1 MAKRGSLFIAYAL
14 GIMAA
19 AYAAAFFWQLLN
31 VGRADLLYIFAL
43 RWELMGAMLSFAA
56 WAPALL
62 LVAAALAAESAE
74 GPPDFHAT
82 AYAVLLPGFFFAA
95 ALSILFLVAQP
106 YAEGRVAF
114 YERASVEFG
123 ERLGAA
129 RERYAR
135 GDYRAAEL
143 FARDARA
150 IDRDHPELEKVYGLI
165 QEALLRQAD
174 EEAARAASG
183 RPEDPPAPNWLVA
196 NRFYLEAQAA
206 MNEGRYFDA
215 HYLARR
221 SLAVYGGRR
230 EVVRLIDES
239 WKAMR
244 SLEPT
249 AAQRADADYYRRK
262 LEAYEYFARDD
273 ALEAFRRFSALAAE
287 RPDDKDAADFLALS
301 AQALERRGFFLEES
315 ELAFGSGGGRPLS
328 LSIAGA
334 ELRAEAAAE
343 SASGVYLRGVA
354 FDGVGRSYRAE
365 HARLNGDVLQL
376 LAVSRR
382 DPALTWRARAADGGA
397 PPSYLELAGAEAAAR
412 RYLELSAPPR
422 ELTLLTLINGMDDA
436 RELGVDGA
444 GLYADLA
451 RRLSYPFVCVILI
464 LMGAGLGLRFRP
476 RSRPSAVSSILWAP
490 VMAALVQ
497 PVFGLAEEL
506 SKTPLDLLSR
516 ALPGGTFI
524 AAWLAFLGAAVACSL
539 FVAERIARHAPRP

>member
-1 MAKRGSLFIAYAL
+1 
-14 GIMAA
+14 MAA

-31 VGRADLLYIFAL
+31 VARADLLYIFAL
-43 RWELMGAMLSFAA
+43 RWELMGAVLSFAA

-62 LVAAALAAESAE
+62 LVAAALATESAE

-95 ALSILFLVAQP
+95 ALSLLFLLVQP

-123 ERLGAA
+123 ERLDAA

-150 IDRDHPELEKVYGLI
+150 IDRDHPELEKAYGLI

-174 EEAARAASG
+174 EEAERAARA

-206 MNEGRYFDA
+206 MDEGRYFDA

-230 EVVRLIDES
+230 EVLRLIDES

-249 AAQRADADYYRRK
+249 AEQRADADYYKRK

-287 RPDDKDAADFLALS
+287 RPDDKDAADYLALS
-301 AQALERRGFFLEES
+301 AQGLERRGFFLEES

-343 SASGVYLRGVA
+343 SASGVYLRGVT
-354 FDGVGRSYRAE
+354 FDGGGRSYRAE

-382 DPALTWRARAADGGA
+382 DPALTWRARAVDGGA
-397 PPSYLELAGAEAAAR
+397 SPSYLELAGAEAAAR

-476 RSRPSAVSSILWAP
+476 RSRPSAISSIFWAP

-524 AAWLAFLGAAVACSL
+524 AAWLAFLGVAVACSL
-539 FVAERIARHAPRP
+539 FVAERIARHAPRS

>member
-1 MAKRGSLFIAYAL
+1 MAKRNSLFVAYAL

-19 AYAAAFFWQLLN
+19 AYAAAFFWRLAN
-31 VGRADLLYIFAL
+31 VGRADLLYSFVL
-43 RWELMGAMLSFAA
+43 RWELMGAVIDFAA

-62 LVAAALAAESAE
+62 LVATALAAESAD

-95 ALSILFLVAQP
+95 ALSILFLVVQP

-123 ERLGAA
+123 ERLEAA
-129 RERYAR
+129 RDRYAG

-143 FARDARA
+143 YARDARA
-150 IDRDHPELEKVYGLI
+150 IERDHPELDKIYGLI

-174 EEAARAASG
+174 QEAERAARA
-183 RPEDPPAPNWLVA
+183 RPDDPPAPNWLVA

-206 MNEGRYFDA
+206 MRDGRYFDA

-239 WKAMR
+239 WAAMR
-244 SLEPT
+244 SLEAT
-249 AAQRADADYYRRK
+249 SAERADADFYRRK

-273 ALEAFRRFSALAAE
+273 ALEAFRRFSTLAAE

-301 AQALERRGFFLEES
+301 AQDLERRGFFLEES

-328 LSIAGA
+328 LALSGA
-334 ELRAEAAAE
+334 ELHAEAAAE
-343 SASGVYLRGVA
+343 SSSGVYLRGVS
-354 FDGVGRSYRAE
+354 FDGGGRSYRAE

-382 DPALTWRARAADGGA
+382 DPSLSWRARAADGGA
-397 PPSYLELAGAEAAAR
+397 SPSYVELGGAEAAAR

-422 ELTLLTLINGMDDA
+422 ELAFLTLIGGMDDA
-436 RELGVDGA
+436 RELGIDGA

-464 LMGAGLGLRFRP
+464 LMGAGTGLRFRP
-476 RSRPSAVSSILWAP
+476 RSRPSLASSVLWAP
-490 VMAALVQ
+490 VMAALAQ

-506 SKTPLDLLSR
+506 SKTPLALLSR
-516 ALPGGTFI
+516 ALPGGAFI
-524 AAWLAFLGAAVACSL
+524 GAWLAFLGTAVVCSL
-539 FVAERIARHAPRP
+539 FIAERIARHAPRS

>member
-1 MAKRGSLFIAYAL
+1 MARRGSLFVAYAL

-19 AYAAAFFWQLLN
+19 AYAAAFFWRLAI
-31 VGRADLLYIFAL
+31 VGRAELLYSFAL
-43 RWELMGAMLSFAA
+43 RWELMGAVLSFAA

-62 LVAAALAAESAE
+62 LVAAALGAESAE

-150 IDRDHPELEKVYGLI
+150 IERDHPELERVYGLI

-174 EEAARAASG
+174 EEAERAARG

-206 MNEGRYFDA
+206 MRDGRYFDA

-221 SLAVYGGRR
+221 SSAVYGGRR

-239 WKAMR
+239 WAAMR

-262 LEAYEYFARDD
+262 LEAYDFFARDD

-301 AQALERRGFFLEES
+301 ADSLERSGFFLEES
-315 ELAFGSGGGRPLS
+315 ELAFGSGGGRPMALA
-328 LSIAGA
+328 LAGA

-343 SASGVYLRGVA
+343 SASGVYLRGVS
-354 FDGVGRSYRAE
+354 FDGAGRSYRAE

-382 DPALTWRARAADGGA
+382 DPALVWRARAADGGA
-397 PPSYLELAGAEAAAR
+397 SPIYVELEGAEATAR

-422 ELTLLTLINGMDDA
+422 ELTLLALLGGMDDA
-436 RELGVDGA
+436 RELGIDGA
-444 GLYADLA
+444 ELYADLA

-476 RSRPSAVSSILWAP
+476 RSRPSAASSVLWAP

-497 PVFGLAEEL
+497 PVFALAEEL
-506 SKTPLDLLSR
+506 SETPLALLSR
-516 ALPGGTFI
+516 ALPGGAFI